1 METAEPE
8 KEEPGA
14 MAKSVYVAQMETESF
29 SWLSV
34 GETEEQAKDAVLK
47 RWNRNVKSQSEYY
60 GTPYK
65 KWDMETLE
73 SYYEVTVERVGMGEC
88 RMI

>member
-29 SWLSV
+29 SWLLRRGNRGTGKGCRPEEMEQEHKV
-34 GETEEQAKDAVLK
+34 TE
-47 RWNRNVKSQSEYY
+47 
-60 GTPYK
+60 
-65 KWDMETLE
+65 
-73 SYYEVTVERVGMGEC
+73 
-88 RMI
+88 